1 MLSLERV
8 GSGSYAEVW
17 ALDSDLVLKLPTKW
31 TTDVDTVLREG
42 LLLRQGY
49 GVRLKGL
56 CVSGSKFAGF
66 VLERALGTLDK
77 WATITRSNDVSP
89 FVSWTFDVLA
99 ELAALHAQD
108 ILHGDVKSRNIL
120 VMPTFKATLC
130 DFGLAQK
137 VSSGRDELYT
147 LNYRAPEL
155 LRSKTCGPTTSCDI
169 WSLGMSLYEC
179 LFDLPTLG
187 LTTPLD
193 ILGSLQTLV
202 PKCAIQRQALFYYR
216 FCNRFGTKPSL
227 ARDAARDALL
237 LFMTQALSWDER
249 PSASAAM
256 ALLRPIGLGP
266 MWPLPSRPGRTRR
279 ELTVISKSY
288 ESDVIYVP
296 KASAL
301 EACAS
306 ATKSLCSL
314 AQLNPEAYI
323 EPAQKLFIA
332 FGRLKDIGPLVRAV
346 IASTFAILV
355 TNSGLI
361 RSDVCVRLA
370 LTTHAVFD
378 AALQDAM
385 VVAIQQPEWSESL
398 FVPPRIHDMAH

>member
-49 GVRLKGL
+49 GVGLKGL

-66 VLERALGTLDK
+66 VLQRALGTIDK
-77 WATITRSNDVSP
+77 WTKITRSSDVGP
-89 FVSWTFDVLA
+89 FVSWTYDILA
-99 ELAALHAQD
+99 ELEGLHAQGV
-108 ILHGDVKSRNIL
+108 LHGDVKSRNIL
-120 VMPTFKATLC
+120 IMPTLKATLC

-147 LNYRAPEL
+147 INYRAPEL
-155 LRSKTCGPTTSCDI
+155 LVSKTCGPSTSCDI

-193 ILGSLQTLV
+193 ILASLQTLV
-202 PKCAIQRQALFYYR
+202 PKCTAQRQALFQYR
-216 FCNRFGTKPSL
+216 FANRYGTKPNT
-227 ARDAARDALL
+227 ARDALL
-237 LFMTQALSWDER
+237 LFMTQALSWDAR
-249 PSASAAM
+249 PSATEAM
-256 ALLRPIGLGP
+256 AVLKPIGLGP
-266 MWPLPSRPGRTRR
+266 MWPVPGKPGRTRR
-279 ELTVISKSY
+279 ELSIISVSH
-288 ESDVIYVP
+288 ESDVIFVP

-306 ATKSLCSL
+306 ATRSLCTL
-314 AQLNPEAYI
+314 AQIDPEAYI
-323 EPAQKLFIA
+323 EPAKKLFIA
-332 FGRLKDIGPLVRAV
+332 FGRLKDIGSLIRAV

-378 AALQDAM
+378 AALQEAM

-398 FVPPRIHDMAH
+398 FVKARR